1 MDDLVEEI
9 KKRLD
14 TDLGVEEIR
23 VELISKGFLEADID
37 SAISKV
43 SGSIE
48 KAKKRATASTGVKFL
63 IKELFDRAGYGLGS
77 QQFINVLFFQT
88 GASLFM
94 IGSINGVKT
103 FLSIIIAWFMKQYSN
118 IRLVT
123 TKLIGRAGIIFGFS
137 FLFMAI
143 ARFLHLKWLFALAL
157 LLGSIGAVS
166 YGDLYQKLFKES
178 LKKEKR
184 GHLLEK
190 IPYYGL
196 IVTGLCLL
204 LGAFLIETY
213 APGRF
218 TINLFGKIIIYP
230 VGYLIAFDLAAVLF
244 IISGYILS
252 FVKAKE
258 GKEEEKKKAVLSY
271 LFNQVRSNLNVLKS
285 FAKNK
290 VLLVLII
297 TSSLVG
303 FVQALANSYYG
314 VFLYKYLRNIGFGG
328 FYNIAV
334 VFLLALIASFIG
346 PAISKK
352 NAQLY
357 GKFPMLVFGTLLMA
371 ITPLTYYFNPSLVP
385 IAMATIIGVIGGS
398 IAGVAHGLVIAD
410 LMHESDRKTYFS
422 SMSLFAAFPYLF
434 AIPIG
439 AYAAEVFG
447 LKKLFLILGLIMA
460 IIVVPLYFI
469 VVLLKKEKI

>member
-1 MDDLVEEI
+1 MVDLVEEI

-14 TDLGVEEIR
+14 TGLGVEEVRI
-23 VELISKGFLEADID
+23 ELISKGFLEADID

-43 SGSIE
+43 SSSIE
-48 KAKKRATASTGVKFL
+48 KAKKRATASTAAKFL
-63 IKELFDRAGYGLGS
+63 VKELFDRAGYGLGS

-103 FLSIIIAWFMKQYSN
+103 FLSIIISWLMKQYSN
-118 IRLVT
+118 IRKVT
-123 TKLIGRAGIIFGFS
+123 IKLIGRAGIIFGFS

-143 ARFLHLKWLFALAL
+143 ARFLHLKWVFALAL

-196 IVTGLCLL
+196 IITGLCLL
-204 LGAFLIETY
+204 LSAFLIEKY
-213 APGRF
+213 APGMF
-218 TINLFGKIIIYP
+218 SINLFGKTFYLL
-230 VGYLIAFDLAAVLF
+230 GYLIAFDLAAVLF
-244 IISGYILS
+244 IASGYVLS

-258 GKEEEKKKAVLSY
+258 GKEEGEKKYVLSY
-271 LFNQVRSNLNVLKS
+271 LFNQFKSNFDVLKK
-285 FAKNK
+285 FVKNK
-290 VLLVLII
+290 VLLILII
-297 TSSLVG
+297 TSIFVG

-314 VFLYKYLRNIGFGG
+314 VFIYKYLRNIGFGG
-328 FYNIAV
+328 FYNIAL

-346 PAISKK
+346 PTISKK

-371 ITPLTYYFNPSLVP
+371 ITPLTYYFNPSLIP

-410 LMHESDRKTYFS
+410 LMGESDRKAYFS
-422 SMSLFAAFPYLF
+422 SMSLFAAFPYLL

-439 AYAAEVFG
+439 AYAAQVLG
-447 LKKLFLILGLIMA
+447 LKKLFLILGLILA
-460 IIVVPLYFI
+460 IVVVPLYFI